1 MFQMMLYY
9 VLYAGRE
16 PMTIL
21 PWPSLFR

>member
-1 MFQMMLYY
+1 MMLYY

-21 PWPSLFR
+21 PWPLLFC